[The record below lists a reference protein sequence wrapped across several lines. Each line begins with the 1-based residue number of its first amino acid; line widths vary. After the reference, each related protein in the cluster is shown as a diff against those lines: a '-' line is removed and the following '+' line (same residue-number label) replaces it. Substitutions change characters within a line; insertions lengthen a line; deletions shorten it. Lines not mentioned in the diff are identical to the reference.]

1 MNAHPRTQSAGL
13 RRLCG
18 LALSS
23 LLLAVVGCTSLPPKT
38 ADVSPDQA
46 GTVNVSGASGQ
57 VSATAER
64 KALQTLVNEGKRDLT
79 IHHLKT
85 LTATGDA
92 DLYQGNR
99 TRLLIDGPATFGAM
113 KAAIAQARGRV
124 LLQSYI
130 VEDEG
135 VAAEVA
141 ELLAA
146 DGLPATLDERRPFDH
161 GVWVP
166 LSLMYPRADI
176 PVVQVSLPSQAG
188 PELQT
193 RIGHALSSLRKQGV
207 LLIGSGSI
215 THNLRELDWHAGPE
229 SVEPWALAFRD
240 WMIDKL
246 AANDEPAL
254 HDYRQQAPHAVR
266 SHPSDEHLLPLF
278 TALGAAGDGAQPQA
292 FFRGISDHV
301 IAMDGYTFH

>member
-1 MNAHPRTQSAGL
+1 MFPSLFISHGSPM
-13 RRLCG
+13 
-18 LALSS
+18 LALE
-23 LLLAVVGCTSLPPKT
+23 P
-38 ADVSPDQA
+38 
-46 GTVNVSGASGQ
+46 GASGPALARLASELPTPKAIVI
-57 VSATAER
+57 VSAHWES
-64 KALQTLVNEGKRDLT
+64 RDLRVSSGEQPET
-79 IHHLKT
+79 WHDF
-85 LTATGDA
+85 G
-92 DLYQGNR
+92 GF
-99 TRLLIDGPATFGAM
+99 PAALFAVQYPAPGAP
-113 KAAIAQARGRV
+113 Q
-124 LLQSYI
+124 L
-130 VEDEG
+130 
-135 VAAEVA
+135 AAEVA

-146 DGLPATLDERRPFDH
+146 DGLPATLDDRRPFDH

-193 RIGHALSSLRKQGV
+193 RIGHALSSLREQDV
-207 LLIGSGSI
+207 LLVGSGSI

-266 SHPSDEHLLPLF
+266 SHPSDEHLLPLYFARGAGGDFSIAHQGF
-278 TALGAAGDGAQPQA
+278 TLGALG
-292 FFRGISDHV
+292 
-301 IAMDGYTFH
+301 MDIYRFG